1 MTNTF
6 SVEKSKRNLISSG
19 LRTVLANKRYILWF
33 WLLNLFL
40 AILGTSAFRESS
52 HKILDHSLYSEGL
65 TQGFRLAVLFELLAR
80 PEFGPMITV
89 TAPALWLACV
99 FFLLTALFLPGVFAG
114 YASTYRLPRE
124 DFFRACGRNLW
135 RFIRIMIIAGII
147 MGIIAGALFAAN
159 GAIAKQADAS
169 TNEKL
174 PFELQVIG
182 LTIIFLIMTIL
193 RIWFDLSEADA
204 VLNDQRAIRRSI
216 GTAFKHT
223 FRSLGRLLGS
233 YVISTIVA
241 AIFLVAGLWI
251 WLRLVAPTNHLGAF
265 IIAQI
270 TLFLLLIPRFW
281 QRGIAVSYWRQKM
294 LMPVVVMQP
303 VEPAPI
309 VTAPP
314 VIPVPEPTPVITTEP
329 IAPSSEPPKGEIEG
343 NNTLQS

>member
-1 MTNTF
+1 MNNQRLLSTGF
-6 SVEKSKRNLISSG
+6 SMVMR
-19 LRTVLANKRYILWF
+19 NKRYLFWF
-33 WLLNLFL
+33 WLLNLTL
-40 AILGTSAFRESS
+40 AEFGTAAFRRMA
-52 HKILDHSLYSEGL
+52 HAIMDHSLYATGVLPSLDLGVVIGL
-65 TQGFRLAVLFELLAR
+65 LSRPDSGHMNSMTTPGLYFAVLFFIA
-80 PEFGPMITV
+80 
-89 TAPALWLACV
+89 
-99 FFLLTALFLPGVFAG
+99 TALFLPGIFAG

-135 RFIRIMIIAGII
+135 RFIRIMIIAGIT

-159 GAIAKQADAS
+159 GAIAKQADTS

-182 LTIIFLIMTIL
+182 LCIIFLIMTIL

-204 VLNDQRAIRRSI
+204 VLNDQRAIRKSI
-216 GTAFKHT
+216 GAAFKHT

-241 AIFLVAGLWI
+241 AIILCAGLWI
-251 WLRLVAPTNHLGAF
+251 WLRLIVPTNHLGAF

-281 QRGIAVSYWRQKM
+281 QRGIAVSYWQQKM
-294 LMPVVVMQP
+294 LVPVVAVAP
-303 VEPAPI
+303 IEPAPTPV

-314 VIPVPEPTPVITTEP
+314 VIPVPEPSPVITSQEAPQPEP
-329 IAPSSEPPKGEIEG
+329 SQGS
-343 NNTLQS
+343 Q

>member
-1 MTNTF
+1 MN
-6 SVEKSKRNLISSG
+6 NQGLLGSG
-19 LRTVLANKRYILWF
+19 LNMVMRNKRYIFWF
-33 WLLNLFL
+33 WLLNLTL
-40 AILGTSAFRESS
+40 AEFGTAAFRRGT
-52 HKILDHSLYSEGL
+52 HAIMDHSLYAS
-65 TQGFRLAVLFELLAR
+65 RLIPSLDIGTVAELLLRRDFGHLNSMTTPSLYFAVLFFIA
-80 PEFGPMITV
+80 
-89 TAPALWLACV
+89 
-99 FFLLTALFLPGVFAG
+99 TALFLPGIFAG

-147 MGIIAGALFAAN
+147 MGIIAAALFAAN

-174 PFELQVIG
+174 PFQLQVIG
-182 LTIIFLIMTIL
+182 LAIVFLIMTIL

-204 VLNDQRAIRRSI
+204 VLNDQRAIRKSI

-241 AIFLVAGLWI
+241 ATFLCASLWI
-251 WLRLVAPTNHLGAF
+251 WLRLVAPGSLIGAF
-265 IIAQI
+265 VIAQI

-303 VEPAPI
+303 VEPAPT

-314 VIPVPEPTPVITTEP
+314 IIPLPEPTPVITTEP
-329 IAPSSEPPKGEIEG
+329 IAPSSEAPKGEIEG